1 MKYECFGFQDYIIGL
16 HRIDVPNFFRNIF
29 RETDIK
35 YRDEA
40 NPDPTQKKKN
50 EQEGKSG
57 KKVQKLI
64 VLSNC
69 LLIHL
74 RLGTSVVDYGL
85 LVVRGIIFD
94 SLQIVDVMKTCNSQL
109 GSAVINLV
117 MFNISMFQPESFVR
131 SWQWNNAWYLAQER
145 PIYPMGFKEAVLDR
159 GLPLRY

>member
-1 MKYECFGFQDYIIGL
+1 MNVLPFRIIGL
-16 HRIDVPNFFRNIF
+16 HRIDVLNSFRTIF

-35 YRDEA
+35 FRDEA

-74 RLGTSVVDYGL
+74 RIGTFSSRL
-85 LVVRGIIFD
+85 WTF
-94 SLQIVDVMKTCNSQL
+94 SC
-109 GSAVINLV
+109 
-117 MFNISMFQPESFVR
+117 
-131 SWQWNNAWYLAQER
+131 
-145 PIYPMGFKEAVLDR
+145 
-159 GLPLRY
+159 